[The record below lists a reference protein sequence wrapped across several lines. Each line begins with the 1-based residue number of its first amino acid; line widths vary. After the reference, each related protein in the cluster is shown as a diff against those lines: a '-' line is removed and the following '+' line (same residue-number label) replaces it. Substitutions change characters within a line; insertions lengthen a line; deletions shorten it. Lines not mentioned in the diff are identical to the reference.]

1 MGNSIKT
8 YLKDMVYVDWIYLAL
23 GEDHWQAVMNMAVS

>member
-8 YLKDMVYVDWIYLAL
+8 YLKDMVYVDWIGAL
-23 GEDHWQAVMNMAVS
+23 GEDHWQALMNMAVP